1 MNAGNTSLEKT
12 IALGTAAQ
20 TIVQDE
26 EKVGSALSTLSMRL
40 RGSTTELENAG
51 EEVDEYAAS
60 TSKMREEIMALTKF
74 DIMQNDSTY
83 KDIYDILGGIAQ
95 RWDDLTDVSRA
106 NVAEILF
113 GKMRANVGTAI
124 LSNFDIAEEVLTSLT
139 DGTAVGSATKEYNT
153 YLDSI
158 EARQARFESAF
169 QSFSASLVNSDLIKF
184 SYDSGTGILGF
195 LQSITDTFGGLP
207 ILIGAAGVALKKFFP
222 QLGSKMPLFG
232 RYPYRQKLVY
242 AGNTMQDYLATA
254 WSERAGA
261 NAQRKHLGKGNKK
274 TDNHRYGESLS
285 LMRFHFIGAHSGSAG
300 GRYTGYTLTDC
311 KGLAA

>member
-1 MNAGNTSLEKT
+1 MNAANTSLEKT

-51 EEVDEYAAS
+51 EEVDEYASS

-74 DIMQNDSTY
+74 DIMQNDTTY

-169 QSFSASLVNSDLIKF
+169 QSFLRL
-184 SYDSGTGILGF
+184 
-195 LQSITDTFGGLP
+195 
-207 ILIGAAGVALKKFFP
+207 
-222 QLGSKMPLFG
+222 
-232 RYPYRQKLVY
+232 
-242 AGNTMQDYLATA
+242 
-254 WSERAGA
+254 W
-261 NAQRKHLGKGNKK
+261 
-274 TDNHRYGESLS
+274 
-285 LMRFHFIGAHSGSAG
+285 
-300 GRYTGYTLTDC
+300 
-311 KGLAA
+311 

>member
-1 MNAGNTSLEKT
+1 MIFLAVSLS
-12 IALGTAAQ
+12 
-20 TIVQDE
+20 
-26 EKVGSALSTLSMRL
+26 VG
-40 RGSTTELENAG
+40 
-51 EEVDEYAAS
+51 
-60 TSKMREEIMALTKF
+60 
-74 DIMQNDSTY
+74 
-83 KDIYDILGGIAQ
+83 
-95 RWDDLTDVSRA
+95 DDLTDVSRA

-207 ILIGAAGVALKKFFP
+207 ILIGAAGVALKKFFLNLVSKSP
-222 QLGSKMPLFG
+222 CLSAILTGKNSYMLGTLCKIIWLQRGLKG
-232 RYPYRQKLVY
+232 RAR
-242 AGNTMQDYLATA
+242 MH
-254 WSERAGA
+254 SEST
-261 NAQRKHLGKGNKK
+261 LGKGTRKQIII
-274 TDNHRYGESLS
+274 DMAR
-285 LMRFHFIGAHSGSAG
+285 A
-300 GRYTGYTLTDC
+300 
-311 KGLAA
+311 